1 MLFKNILFP
10 VDFSDRSEAV
20 APHVRAV
27 CQRFNAALT
36 LLHLIQMPVMAYGVP
51 DAPVSV
57 YFPMD
62 EIKASAEQRLRQLA
76 AKAFPGMPVKIVVTE
91 GDPGSCIAELARA
104 WQIDLIML
112 PTRGQGRFR
121 AALLGSVTAKT
132 LHDATCAVWTEA
144 HCEDPGEINAKHNE
158 WRRIVCGIDTVPE
171 GSRLIRFAADLAAAS
186 GAITGDTPGATAGAT
201 IQLVHAVP
209 VAEAGPERYMDLEF
223 AACLA
228 DDARKKIA
236 EMQREERT
244 NFEVIV
250 EPGNIPGTIRDV
262 AASGDADLVL
272 IGRGALPHFAGRLRS
287 HAYAIVRDMPCPVLS
302 V

>member
-10 VDFSDRSEAV
+10 VDFSDRSYAV

-36 LLHLIQMPVMAYGVP
+36 LLHLVEAPVMAYGVP
-51 DAPVSV
+51 DAPVTFD
-57 YFPMD
+57 FPME
-62 EIKASAEQRLRQLA
+62 EIKTAAEGKLKQFAAS
-76 AKAFPGMPVKIVVTE
+76 AFPGITVKTVVTE
-91 GDPGSCIAELARA
+91 GDPGTCIAALART

-121 AALLGSVTAKT
+121 AALLGSVAAKT

-144 HCEDPGEINAKHNE
+144 HCDDAAATARHTE
-158 WRRIVCGIDTVPE
+158 WRNVVCAIDTVPE
-171 GSRLIRFAADLAAAS
+171 GLRLIHFAADLAA
-186 GAITGDTPGATAGAT
+186 TPGANTGPAIHLT
-201 IQLVHAVP
+201 HAVP
-209 VAEAGPERYMDLEF
+209 VAESGPERYMDLEF
-223 AACLA
+223 AAFLA
-228 DDARKKIA
+228 DEARKKIA
-236 EMQREERT
+236 EMQKEEDT
-244 NFEVIV
+244 SFDLTV
-250 EPGNIPGTIRDV
+250 EAGNIPDSIREV
-262 AASGDADLVL
+262 ALARDADVVL